1 MVKENSAKATLQISS
16 EITGFRVTNLINT
29 KNYTLK
35 CNLQIGDTCYSP
47 PKTSVFTILQLQTL
61 KNTLNSYYTM
71 PQQSDGK
78 I

>member
-1 MVKENSAKATLQISS
+1 MVKENTARATLQISS
-16 EITGFRVTNLINT
+16 EVTSFKATNLINT

-35 CNLQIGDTCYSP
+35 CNLQMGDTCYSP

-61 KNTLNSYYTM
+61 KNTLISYYTTH
-71 PQQSDGK
+71 QQSVRK